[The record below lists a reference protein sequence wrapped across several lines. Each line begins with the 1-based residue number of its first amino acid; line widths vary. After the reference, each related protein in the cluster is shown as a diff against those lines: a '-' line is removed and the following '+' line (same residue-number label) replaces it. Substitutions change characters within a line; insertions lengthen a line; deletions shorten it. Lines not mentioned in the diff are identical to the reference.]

1 MTLKNVKSEIAA
13 VFNAFK
19 KYGSAR
25 QLAITEKN
33 NIVKECRESIATVH
47 SANVAENG
55 NREDIIKD
63 AQEKAEKAG
72 QMLKILQARMKG
84 DYGKSWSRSLYTFVA
99 AAEQEIVEAFSVL
112 AIMKRQEIPSMDI
125 QFRAQDPD
133 SYIKTKTT
141 VRVSYEAYVLGLLDC
156 VLELKRVVLDSL
168 DRSDDG
174 HASDVFKTMH
184 ELFNMLERFMQF
196 SNSVDG
202 LKVKIDKARYQ
213 VSETRKLLK

>member
-1 MTLKNVKSEIAA
+1 MTLKNVKAEINAA
-13 VFNAFK
+13 FKEFK

-33 NIVKECRESIATVH
+33 NIVRECRESIATVH
-47 SANVAENG
+47 SANSASDVD
-55 NREDIIKD
+55 REDMIKD

-72 QMLKILQARMKG
+72 QKLKTFQKMMKG
-84 DYGKSWSRSLYTFVA
+84 KYGKSWSRSLYTFVA
-99 AAEQEIVEAFSVL
+99 DAEQEIVEVFSVL
-112 AIMKRQEIPSMDI
+112 AVMKRDDIPPMDI

-133 SYIKTKTT
+133 SYLKTKTT
-141 VRVSYEAYVLGLLDC
+141 VRVSYEAYVMGLLDC

-168 DRSDDG
+168 DRNDDS

-184 ELFNMLERFMQF
+184 ELFNVLERFMQF

-202 LKVKIDKARYQ
+202 LKVKIDKARYE

>member
-1 MTLKNVKSEIAA
+1 MTLKNVKPELAA
-13 VFNAFK
+13 AFK
-19 KYGSAR
+19 AFQRYGAAR

-47 SANVAENG
+47 SANTASNV
-55 NREDIIKD
+55 NREDLIKD

-72 QMLKILQARMKG
+72 QMLKTLQTRMKG

-99 AAEQEIVEAFSVL
+99 DAEQEIVEAFSVL
-112 AIMKRQEIPSMDI
+112 AIMKRDDIPPMDI

-133 SYIKTKTT
+133 SYLKTKTT

-156 VLELKRVVLDSL
+156 VLELKRVILDSL

-174 HASDVFKTMH
+174 HARDVFKTMR
-184 ELFNMLERFMQF
+184 ELFNELERFMQF

-202 LKVKIDKARYQ
+202 LKVKIDKARYE
-213 VSETRKLLK
+213 VSETLKLLK

>member
-1 MTLKNVKSEIAA
+1 MTLKNVKPELDAA
-13 VFNAFK
+13 FTAFQT
-19 KYGSAR
+19 YGDAR

-33 NIVKECRESIATVH
+33 SIVKECRELIATVH
-47 SANVAENG
+47 SANSASDVD
-55 NREDIIKD
+55 RDDLIKD

-72 QMLKILQARMKG
+72 QKLKTFQKMMKG
-84 DYGKSWSRSLYTFVA
+84 KYGKSWSRSLYTFVA
-99 AAEQEIVEAFSVL
+99 DAEQEIVEAFSVL
-112 AIMKRQEIPSMDI
+112 AVMKRDDIPPMDI

-133 SYIKTKTT
+133 SYLKTKTT
-141 VRVSYEAYVLGLLDC
+141 VRVSYEAYVMGLLDC

-184 ELFNMLERFMQF
+184 ELFNVLERFMQF

>member
-1 MTLKNVKSEIAA
+1 M
-13 VFNAFK
+13 
-19 KYGSAR
+19 
-25 QLAITEKN
+25 
-33 NIVKECRESIATVH
+33 
-47 SANVAENG
+47 
-55 NREDIIKD
+55 
-63 AQEKAEKAG
+63 
-72 QMLKILQARMKG
+72 
-84 DYGKSWSRSLYTFVA
+84 FVA
-99 AAEQEIVEAFSVL
+99 DAEQEIVEAFSVL
-112 AIMKRQEIPSMDI
+112 AVMKRDDIPLMDI

-133 SYIKTKTT
+133 SYLKTKTT
-141 VRVSYEAYVLGLLDC
+141 VRVSYEAYVMGLLDC